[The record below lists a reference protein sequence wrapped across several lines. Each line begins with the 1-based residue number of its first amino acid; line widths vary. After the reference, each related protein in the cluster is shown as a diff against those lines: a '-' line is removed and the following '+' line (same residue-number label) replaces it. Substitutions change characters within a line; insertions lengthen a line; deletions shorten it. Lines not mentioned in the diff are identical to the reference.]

1 MKFKLVILGF
11 LFGCLSQAQT
21 ALPVSRTVW
30 DSTPTGWTDSPLDSY
45 NTIFACSDSN
55 GAKFDT
61 SGDHKIV
68 YFTGVPD
75 KLTFTVKSIATTT
88 SSILI
93 EESSDGITYTTVV
106 NLSGTTNLPTTCTVK
121 GAYSLLPTSSYVRW
135 TFTKGSQN
143 MTMDDVSI
151 TPLSLLPS
159 LTILPTSM
167 SNFTYVFGNGPSAEQ
182 SFSVSATNLTAD
194 MEINAPLNYEIST
207 TSGSGFGDLITL
219 TPSSGTVTATTIYTR
234 LKVSLEI
241 GTYNESVTAKSTGAS
256 DKNVA
261 LAGTI
266 TVSLAS
272 DIIAV
277 PSSEAI
283 LISTTMNNAPP
294 LTATTGLQVWQFKIR
309 DGGALMND
317 SDNLPTI
324 LTGFTLAQGVG
335 NAVGTWTDAIRTIA
349 LFDGTT
355 FIANGTVS
363 ANQIQF
369 SGLSVLV
376 ADNTEKIM
384 TLRLSLKCPLG
395 ADAFD
400 GEDFEFSLSN
410 ANTFFSA
417 AGSGKTTFPAQT
429 STNSLNAISVV
440 ATKLQFHVQP
450 VTTGV
455 NGPLNP
461 SVEVKAV
468 DNCGN
473 RDVNYTGLVSMTS
486 TGTLSSIPNTAI
498 TVNGIAVFNSLIHTT
513 FGTGLTLNA
522 TALGLADATS
532 TLFDIKNVTV
542 LQSGD
547 LAILAFNTGIDPSG
561 DDEISF
567 VNLVEILPGTRI
579 DITDNAFQK
588 CGTTN
593 GWGISE
599 GWIRLERK
607 NTPLP
612 PGTIVTIRVKNG
624 TPSIFSPDPTN
635 WVTSKPQPLLQ
646 GDFNL
651 NNNGDQIFFLSGGEV
666 GGLNANTANS
676 DAGTYSGNF
685 IFGFNSKGNVWTPVC
700 GNSAAGG
707 TQNSDKPFNFDCLLT
722 WPTTQADLNK
732 YTGLLTPA
740 TKREWIERIN
750 KSSNWT
756 GYSKNTDYNA
766 GPNYYSDSISIT
778 SGGYI
783 NGIWIGTEDNN
794 WFECANWQAL
804 KVPDE
809 NVNVEVGANAVRNLS
824 VDITLANSDFYL
836 NIARCRSLLVSNQ
849 SVQLLS
855 DPNNVLCVYGNLSIT
870 GSGNINMDDG
880 NAATNDGT
888 IQIFGDW
895 SNTVGTN
902 SFLEGNGTV
911 RFIGTATQVINSNVH
926 SNPEEFYNV
935 ILDNDFSTQDSNN
948 LIAKGNLTLNSNKT
962 ITVNTN
968 DYIQVNKSLINNG
981 TFIIK
986 DAGQLVQVDDT
997 GINSGIGNFSMQRKA
1012 TVARTT
1018 DYVYWSS
1025 PVANFQVGDV
1035 NPNSWLL
1042 YKWTPT
1048 IPRVYASDFGDWLA
1062 TPKTEIMEKGK
1073 GYIIRGPYQNPTA
1086 TFTNLEPNNL
1096 PNNGII
1102 PVSVVRS
1109 DYNGADYTYT
1119 LGDSTLSVIKED
1131 DNYNLLGNPYP
1142 SAIDLKKFL
1151 AFNTNLIDGVRLWT
1165 HGTSILP
1172 STINGQS
1179 FYNSGTYTYTAK
1191 DYITATVLGSAT
1203 GPGDYAIAS
1212 GQGFFVTLD
1221 NFAPNPGTVTFNN
1234 SMRNDSLSGTIY
1246 NNSIFYRKGNNEEA
1260 NTSRIWLDI
1269 IDDLGSSSRTLVGYI
1284 QDATLQDDRLF
1295 DANLIIEN
1303 ELNIYSLIND
1313 EPQIIQGRPLPL
1325 DQEDIVPLGVI
1336 VRSKTTNSFPSKN
1349 TYTIAIGT
1357 VDGLFKNTIQP
1368 IYLED
1373 KVLNIIYDL
1382 RQAPYVFSSEDGRY
1396 DNRFALRYTNNSL
1409 KKTNYN
1415 SNGNSVEISSN
1426 TSEIRIKSH
1435 LENLKSVTI
1444 YDILGR
1450 KIYNNKP
1457 NNKDLFI
1464 KNIEISQSVLIVKIV
1479 LEDGLVISKKI
1490 IH

>member
-1 MKFKLVILGF
+1 MKFKLVIVSF
-11 LFGCLSQAQT
+11 WFGCLSQAQT

-45 NTIFACSDSN
+45 TTVFACSDSN

-61 SGDHKIV
+61 TGNCKTVH
-68 YFTGVPD
+68 FTGVPD
-75 KLTFTVKSIATTT
+75 KLSFTVKSIATTT

-93 EESSDGITYTTVV
+93 EESADGSTYTTIE

-121 GAYSLLPTSSYVRW
+121 GDYSLLPTSSYIRW

-151 TPLSLLPS
+151 TSLSLLPT
-159 LTILPTSM
+159 LTVLPTSR
-167 SNFTYVFGNGPSAEQ
+167 SGFTYVVGNGPSAEQ
-182 SFSVSATNLTAD
+182 SFSVTGTNLNAD
-194 MEINAPLNYEIST
+194 LVVNAPLNYEIST
-207 TSGSGFGDLITL
+207 TSGTGFTNLITL
-219 TPSSGTVTATTIYTR
+219 IPISGTVAATTIYTR
-234 LKVSLEI
+234 LKVSLTI
-241 GTYNESVTAKSTGAS
+241 GNYNESIIVKSTGAS
-256 DKNVA
+256 NKD
-261 LAGTI
+261 LTLSGT
-266 TVSLAS
+266 TTGSLAS

-277 PSSEAI
+277 PSSEAV
-283 LISTTMNNAPP
+283 LISTTMNDAPP
-294 LTATTGLQVWQFKIR
+294 LTATTGIQVWQFKIR

-324 LTGFTLAQGVG
+324 LTGFTLAQGLG
-335 NAVGTWTDAIRTIA
+335 NEVGTWTDAIRTIA

-363 ANQIQF
+363 KNQIQF

-376 ADNTEKIM
+376 ADNTEK
-384 TLRLSLKCPLG
+384 TLSLRLSLKCLLG

-400 GEDFEFSLSN
+400 REDFQFSLSS
-410 ANTFFSA
+410 ANTIFSA
-417 AGSGKTTFPAQT
+417 TGSGKTNFLAQT
-429 STNSLNAISVV
+429 SANALNAISVV
-440 ATKLQFHVQP
+440 ATKLLFQIQP
-450 VTTGV
+450 VTTGI
-455 NGPLNP
+455 NGPMNP
-461 SVEVKAV
+461 FVEVRAT

-473 RDVNYTGLVSMTS
+473 LDVNYTGLVSITS
-486 TGTLSSIPNTAI
+486 TGTLSNTTNTAS
-498 TVNGIAVFNSLIHTT
+498 TVNGIAIFNTLIHRV

-522 TALGLADATS
+522 NAVGLTNATS
-532 TLFDIKNVTV
+532 TLFNIENVTV
-542 LQSGD
+542 LQAGD
-547 LAILAFNTGIDPSG
+547 LALLAFNTGVDPSG

-567 VNLVEILPGTRI
+567 VNLVEILPSTRI

-612 PGTIVTIRVKNG
+612 AGTIVTVRIKNG
-624 TPSIFSPDPTN
+624 TPSIFSPDPAEWT
-635 WVTSKPQPLLQ
+635 TSKPQPLLQ
-646 GDFNL
+646 GEFNL
-651 NNNGDQIFFLSGGEV
+651 NNDGEQIFFMSGGEV
-666 GGLNANTANS
+666 GGLNANNANS
-676 DAGTYSGNF
+676 DAGTYSGNI
-685 IFGFNSKGNVWTPVC
+685 IFGFNTKGNIWTPVC
-700 GNSAAGG
+700 GNSVAGG

-722 WPTTQADLNK
+722 WPTKQADLNK

-750 KSSNWT
+750 KSTNWT
-756 GYSKNTDYNA
+756 GYSNNTDYNA
-766 GPNYYSDSISIT
+766 GPNYYSGSITIT
-778 SGGYI
+778 SGDYI
-783 NGIWIGTEDNN
+783 NGIWIGNISNN
-794 WFECANWQAL
+794 WFDCANWQSL

-809 NVNVEVGANAVRNLS
+809 NTNVIIGINAIRNLKVES
-824 VDITLANSDFYL
+824 TSENSDKYL
-836 NIARCRSLLVSNQ
+836 VVAKCKNFEVSNQ
-849 SVQLLS
+849 SIELLS
-855 DPNNVLCVYGNLSIT
+855 DPNNILHVYGNLSIV
-870 GSGNINMDDG
+870 GSGNVNMDDG
-880 NAATNDGT
+880 NSATNDGS
-888 IQIFGDW
+888 IEIFGNW
-895 SNTVGTN
+895 TNTVGTN

-948 LIAKGNLTLNSNKT
+948 LIAKGNLIVNSSKT
-962 ITVNTN
+962 VTVNTK
-968 DYIQVNKSLINNG
+968 DFIQVSKNLINNG
-981 TFIIK
+981 IFNIK
-986 DAGQLVQVDDT
+986 DTGQLIQVDDT
-997 GINSGIGNFSMQRKA
+997 GVNSGSGYFSMQRTA
-1012 TVARTT
+1012 SVDRNT

-1025 PVANFQVGDV
+1025 SVSNFPVGNV
-1035 NPNSWLL
+1035 NPDSWLL
-1042 YKWTPT
+1042 YKWIPT
-1048 IPRVYASDFGDWLA
+1048 IPRDYASDFGDWQE

-1073 GYIIRGPYQNPTA
+1073 GYIIRGPYANPTA
-1086 TFTNLEPNNL
+1086 TFTNLAPNNL

-1102 PVSVVRS
+1102 PVDVVRS
-1109 DYNGADYTYT
+1109 DYHGADYTYT
-1119 LGDSTLSVIKED
+1119 LGTNTLSVIKED

-1151 AFNTNLIDGVRLWT
+1151 AINTNLINGVRLWT

-1179 FYNSGTYTYTAK
+1179 FYNSFTHTYTTA
-1191 DYITATVLGSAT
+1191 DYITATVLGSST

-1234 SMRNDSLSGTIY
+1234 SMRSDPLSGTIY
-1246 NNSIFYRKGNNEEA
+1246 NNSIFYRKKNNEEEK
-1260 NTSRIWLDI
+1260 TSRIWLDI
-1269 IDDLGSSSRTLVGYI
+1269 IDNLGSSARTLVGYI
-1284 QDATLQDDRLF
+1284 QEATLLNDRLF
-1295 DANLIIEN
+1295 DASLIIEN

-1325 DQEDIVPLGVI
+1325 DQKDLVPIGVI
-1336 VRSKTTNSFPSKN
+1336 VNSKSRTPLLSNT

-1357 VDGLFKNTIQP
+1357 VDGLFKNTMQP

-1373 KVLNIIYDL
+1373 KVLNVIHDL
-1382 RQAPYVFSSEDGRY
+1382 RQQPYVFNSENGRF
-1396 DNRFALRYTNNSL
+1396 DDRFTLRYTNNSL
-1409 KKTNYN
+1409 KKTHYN
-1415 SNGNSVEISSN
+1415 SIVNSVEISSN
-1426 TSEIRIKSH
+1426 TSEIRIKSP
-1435 LENLKSVTI
+1435 LENLKLVTI

-1457 NNKDLFI
+1457 NNKDLII
-1464 KNIEISQSVLIVKIV
+1464 KNIEISQSVLIVNIT
-1479 LEDGLVISKKI
+1479 LEDGQVISKKI